1 MNITIKKSNPLK
13 ISKGNKQIWYD
24 TISLTELTPHGACT
38 FKDALRYN
46 SQFIY
51 LYTYFRFVTPTSAP
65 DKGQGQGLWVK
76 DSLVEQL
83 LEGNVVTPICATLM
97 ASLLNAGLCC
107 SLKFMLL
114 VVYK

>member
-1 MNITIKKSNPLK
+1 MVHVHLRMRYVITVNL
-13 ISKGNKQIWYD
+13 
-24 TISLTELTPHGACT
+24 
-38 FKDALRYN
+38 
-46 SQFIY
+46 
-51 LYTYFRFVTPTSAP
+51 YFRFVTPTSAP

-97 ASLLNAGLCC
+97 VSLLNSGRCC